1 MVSLESAAQH
11 EHSDDALTARS
22 GDRFAWRDIIMLLDE
37 ERAGASSREGAAPPA
52 GTGGLLRRR
61 RACMGKLGSVFLC
74 VMCPVDR
81 GS

>member
-1 MVSLESAAQH
+1 
-11 EHSDDALTARS
+11 
-22 GDRFAWRDIIMLLDE
+22 MLVDE
-37 ERAGASSREGAAPPA
+37 ERAGASLREGAAPPA